1 MTQSEIKQAPPPEG
15 EPEVLLTENAA
26 NVVLEAFTDEKVD
39 PSKAYLRIGAH
50 PGGCSGY
57 MFDMDYSEAGQ
68 VTGDD
73 TVFVRHGV
81 NIVVNSQCLHDI
93 LGSVEIDYQTG
104 SMMERGF
111 KFRRLVNGALCGCG
125 ESFAPIKPPQ

>member
-1 MTQSEIKQAPPPEG
+1 MTQSENKQAPTPEG
-15 EPEVLLTENAA
+15 TPEVLLTEKAA
-26 NVVLEAFTDEKVD
+26 QVVMEAFTEEKVD

-57 MFDMDYSEAGQ
+57 MFDMDYGDAEQ
-68 VTGDD
+68 VTSED
-73 TVFVRHGV
+73 TVFVRRGV
-81 NIVVNSQCLHDI
+81 NIVVNSQCLQDI

-111 KFRRLVNGALCGCG
+111 KFRRLINGALCGCG
-125 ESFAPIKPPQ
+125 ESFAPINPPK

>member
-1 MTQSEIKQAPPPEG
+1 MTQAEIKQALPPES

-26 NVVLEAFTDEKVD
+26 KVVLEAFTDEKVD

-57 MFDMDYSEAGQ
+57 MFDMDYSEANQ
-68 VTGDD
+68 VTGED

-81 NIVVNSQCLHDI
+81 NIVVNSQCLQDI
-93 LGSVEIDYQTG
+93 LGSVEIDYQSG

-111 KFRRLVNGALCGCG
+111 KFRRLVDGALCGCG

>member
-1 MTQSEIKQAPPPEG
+1 MTEKETVQAPVAEG
-15 EPEVLLTENAA
+15 DPEVLLTETAA
-26 NVVLEAFTDEKVD
+26 KVVLEAFSDEKVD
-39 PSKAYLRIGAH
+39 PAQGYLRVGAH

-57 MFDMDYSEAGQ
+57 MFDMDYADADQ
-68 VTGDD
+68 VTGED

-81 NIVVNSQCLHDI
+81 NIVVNRQCLQEI
-93 LGSVEIDYQTG
+93 LGSVEIDYQAG

-125 ESFAPIKPPQ
+125 ESFAPVNPPQ

>member
-1 MTQSEIKQAPPPEG
+1 MTQPEIKQAPTPEG

-26 NVVLEAFTDEKVD
+26 KVVLEAFSDEKVD
-39 PSKAYLRIGAH
+39 PSQAYLRVGAR

-57 MFDMDYSEAGQ
+57 MFDMDYSEVGEI
-68 VTGDD
+68 TGED

-81 NIVVNSQCLHDI
+81 NIVVNRQCLQEI
-93 LGSVEIDYQTG
+93 LGTVEIDYQAG

-111 KFRRLVNGALCGCG
+111 KFRRQVNGALCGCG
-125 ESFAPIKPPQ
+125 ESFAPITPPQ

>member
-1 MTQSEIKQAPPPEG
+1 MTESEAKQAPTSEG
-15 EPEVLLTENAA
+15 EPKVLLTENAA
-26 NVVLEAFTDEKVD
+26 KVVLEAFTDEKVD

-57 MFDMDYSEAGQ
+57 MFDMDYGEAEQ
-68 VTGDD
+68 VTGED

-81 NIVVNSQCLHDI
+81 NIVVNSQCLNDI

-111 KFRRLVNGALCGCG
+111 KFRRLINGALCGCG
-125 ESFAPIKPPQ
+125 ESFAPIKPTK

>member
-1 MTQSEIKQAPPPEG
+1 MTQAEINQVPTSGG
-15 EPEVLLTENAA
+15 EAEVLLTEKAA
-26 NVVLEAFTDEKVD
+26 KVVLEAFTDEKVD
-39 PSKAYLRIGAH
+39 PSEAYLRIGAH

-68 VTGDD
+68 VTGED

-81 NIVVNSQCLHDI
+81 NIVVNSQCLQEI

-104 SMMERGF
+104 SMIERGF
-111 KFRRLVNGALCGCG
+111 KFRRLINGALCGCG
-125 ESFAPIKPPQ
+125 ESFAPITPQK

>member
-1 MTQSEIKQAPPPEG
+1 MTQAEINQVPTSGG
-15 EPEVLLTENAA
+15 EAEVLLTEKAA
-26 NVVLEAFTDEKVD
+26 KVVLEAFTDEKVD
-39 PSKAYLRIGAH
+39 PSEAYLRIGAH

-68 VTGDD
+68 ITGED

-81 NIVVNSQCLHDI
+81 NIVVNSQCLQEI

-104 SMMERGF
+104 SMIERGF
-111 KFRRLVNGALCGCG
+111 KFRRLINGALCGCG
-125 ESFAPIKPPQ
+125 ESFAPITPQK